1 MCGIVA
7 AWGKDTEGTVRE
19 MLGRIHHRGPD
30 GWGVTTVG
38 NACLGHVRLAI
49 VDVEGGAQP
58 MRNEVGDIAVTFN
71 GEIYNHKELRGELR
85 EDHHFATQS
94 DTEVLLHLFEEQ
106 GRDMLKKLD
115 GMFALALASPE
126 GLLLA
131 RDPIGIKPLYYGWR
145 GGTFLAASEIK
156 AFPTMEEIH
165 TLAPGHALTPLKGA
179 RPFVRPLDVASSGVP
194 KSLDEARSEVRR
206 LLERAVVKRLMA
218 DVPVGVFLS
227 GGLDSSLIA
236 ALMRPHVR
244 ELHSF
249 VAGIEGAPDLEAAR
263 SVSEALGTVH
273 HEAIYTPGE
282 MEEALPE
289 VIRALESFDAPL
301 VRSAIPGYFVSRLA
315 SRYVKVV
322 LGGEGADEIFA
333 GYEYLRQFRGAKL
346 KQELLQITRK
356 LHDTNLQRTDRMT
369 MTFGIEGRVPFLDM
383 DLVRYV
389 LSLPAP
395 LLEPG
400 DKMSEKWLL
409 RDACRGLIPPEILSR
424 KKMKFSAGAGS
435 SGILAE
441 RARALISPAV
451 FTRDRQASLSL
462 RLRSRE
468 ELWFYRIWKEVM
480 GPGAD
485 PRLVGRTRDLS
496 AATEEDG

>member
-7 AWGKDTEGTVRE
+7 AWGEGTEETVRE

-30 GWGVTTVG
+30 GWGVTTLG

-58 MRNEVGDIAVTFN
+58 MLNERGDLAVVFN
-71 GEIYNHKELRGELR
+71 GEIYNHVELRAKLR
-85 EDHHFATQS
+85 QEHRFRTRS
-94 DTEVLLHLFEEQ
+94 DTEVLLHLFEER
-106 GRDMLKKLD
+106 GRGMLGKLD
-115 GMFALALASPE
+115 GMFALALAGPD

-131 RDPIGIKPLYYGWR
+131 RDPVGIKPLYYGWR
-145 GGTFLAASEIK
+145 GKTFLAASEIK
-156 AFPTMEEIH
+156 AFPSMDEIR
-165 TLAPGHALTPLKGA
+165 TLSPGYALTPEKGP
-179 RPFVRPLDVASSGVP
+179 RPFVRPVTGEPDGPVP
-194 KSLDEARSEVRR
+194 DLPAVLVEVRR

-227 GGLDSSLIA
+227 GGLDSSVIA

-249 VAGIEGAPDLEAAR
+249 VAGIEGAPDLKAAR
-263 SVSEALGTVH
+263 RMAESLGTLH
-273 HEAIYTPGE
+273 HEALYTAE
-282 MEEALPE
+282 AMEEALPE

-315 SRYVKVV
+315 CHWVKVV
-322 LGGEGADEIFA
+322 LGGEGADEMFA
-333 GYEYLRQFRGAKL
+333 GYDYLRRYRGIRL
-346 KQELLQITRK
+346 KRELVRITRG

-369 MTFGIEGRVPFLDM
+369 MIFGLEGRVPFLDW
-383 DLVRYV
+383 DLLKYV
-389 LSLPAP
+389 LSLPAS

-400 DKMSEKWLL
+400 EGKPEKWLL
-409 RDACRGLIPPEILSR
+409 REVCRDILPTDILAR

-435 SGILAE
+435 SDILAT
-441 RARALISPAV
+441 RAKEMISDAD
-451 FTRDRQASLSL
+451 FRRDRQVAPGF

-468 ELWFYRIWKEVM
+468 ELWYYRIWRSVV

-485 PRLVGRTRDLS
+485 PRIVGRTADMS
-496 AATEEDG
+496 AAGEA